1 MMTDPLITLLIGTG
15 IILLGVISFLPE
27 KGLLAKMKRSKTI
40 SKRVLIEDA
49 LKHLY
54 NCEYSGIS
62 CTLNSIA
69 GKLSISENDAAE
81 LATQLEDMGLLISHH
96 ESLQLSS
103 EGRTYALRIIRIH
116 RLWEKYLADETGIDE
131 LEWHH
136 SAEDAEHKL
145 TPSDADALAAQ
156 IGNPVFDPHGDPIP
170 SKEGDLP
177 DKKGKPLTD
186 LRFGEFA
193 SIIHIEDEPDAIYQQ
208 LVAEGLYPGMQVR
221 MLESTKERV
230 RFTANGEECVLA
242 PLFAKNITVAPI
254 RHEKPVEGKFKSL
267 SSLKIGEKGTV
278 LGISKALRGQQRRRL
293 MDLGI
298 VPGTEV
304 IAEMKSAS
312 GDPTAYRIKEA
323 SIALRRKLADR
334 IFLVTENEMMN

>member
-1 MMTDPLITLLIGTG
+1 MNPLLTLLVGSA
-15 IILLGVISFLPE
+15 IILIAIVSFMPNT
-27 KGLLAKMKRSKTI
+27 GLLARMKRSKRN

-62 CTLNSIA
+62 CTISSVA
-69 GKLSISENDAAE
+69 GKLSISQDDAAV
-81 LATQLEDMGLLISHH
+81 LITKLEDMGLLHSSH
-96 ESLQLSS
+96 ETLQLSS
-103 EGRTYALRIIRIH
+103 EGRSYALRIVRVH
-116 RLWEKYLADETGIDE
+116 RLWEKYLADETGVNE

-136 SAEDAEHKL
+136 SAEEAEHRL
-145 TPSDADALAAQ
+145 TPSDADMLAAQ

-170 SKEGDLP
+170 STEGKIP
-177 DKKGKPLTD
+177 ERKGKPLTD
-186 LRFGEFA
+186 LDFGKFA

-221 MLESTKERV
+221 MMESTKERV
-230 RFTANGEECVLA
+230 RFTANGDECILA

-254 RHEKPVEGKFKSL
+254 RFEKKIEGKFKSL
-267 SSLKIGEKGTV
+267 SSLKLGEKGTI

-293 MDLGI
+293 MDLGV

-304 IAEMKSAS
+304 AAEMKSAS
-312 GDPTAYRIKEA
+312 GDPTAYVIKGA
-323 SIALRRKLADR
+323 SIALRKTLTDR
-334 IFLVTENEMMN
+334 IYLVTDEVGVN